1 MIVSIKRIFNVGV
14 IWLVCF
20 SHSASANL
28 ITKAP
33 SNLKPPRLISDVL
46 TKGFTLNAG
55 DLTITGA
62 SSTIKHIEFLFSDR
76 ADCSP
81 NTTPTTAYTMVTPII
96 DSTGLTFTAGQ
107 TINFNANAIYQL
119 ITSISTTG
127 TAPSGNQCM
136 QVYLTDDSTNG
147 VSCVSYADLT
157 CSDITQ
163 TCSSSSTNTAAWV
176 ANPTACVPFLFSSN
190 NTMLYQGLT
199 NREFMRGTPTSG
211 GIAFQS
217 LTVWLLSNT
226 SGGMVKSK
234 NSGVTWANVPTG
246 VTTSLRGLSCTGHTC
261 VAVGASGVILF
272 STINGAN
279 WATATGSGTVA
290 STNQLNAVS
299 CSGTTCVAVGN
310 AVSSVGTII
319 YSSNSGQSWTRSN
332 AGVGNAVPTASLNNV
347 NCSSSTNCV
356 AVGASSNIVY
366 SSNSGATWTAAG
378 GTILSNPYNSVSC
391 VGLNCVAVGTNTVN
405 LSISNDAGHTWST
418 VTTGVTGLLNGVSC
432 TASYCVAVGG
442 STNRVIRST
451 DDGATWSA
459 ISSTALTSVTP
470 SNVLCTGNTC
480 IIGTSSGASI
490 GYSSDGGTTWTL
502 TSNDFGTTSSS
513 LTNIYCT
520 GTTCLAVVPPS
531 SGAPGTFQSTDRG
544 ATWAGVSGTTGSNFQ
559 SQHNLTC
566 SGTTCLTV
574 GTSGIINKSIDS
586 GSTWTTQTS
595 HTSTDLKGVSCDGTV
610 CLAVGNV
617 ASGES
622 QGFIDVSSDTG
633 STWTAVTTTN
643 AGNHNLSAVNCNSGA
658 CVAVGQAGTIV
669 YSTDPAHT
677 TWTSAD
683 SSTAQ
688 NLLSV
693 ACLSGSTCI
702 ACGNSGTIEQSTD
715 SGISWTILGTPA
727 NPVAPTATQLNAIAC
742 TGSTCF
748 IAGGSS
754 PTNLLISTD
763 SGSDWRL
770 LLPKIASILTPS
782 VSVF

>member
-1 MIVSIKRIFNVGV
+1 MIVSLKKIVNVGI

-20 SHSASANL
+20 SHSASADL
-28 ITKAP
+28 ITRSL

-81 NTTPTTAYTMVTPII
+81 GTPPTTAYTMVTPII

-147 VSCVSYADLT
+147 VSCVSYSDLT

-163 TCSSSSTNTAAWV
+163 TCSSSSTNTATWV

-211 GIAFQS
+211 SIAFQS
-217 LTVWLLSNT
+217 PTVWLLSNT
-226 SGGMVKSK
+226 TGGIIKSK
-234 NSGVTWANVPTG
+234 NSGVTWADVPTG
-246 VTTSLRGLSCTGHTC
+246 VTTSLRGLSCTVHTC

-290 STNQLNAVS
+290 SINQLNAVS

-310 AVSSVGTII
+310 VVSSVGTII
-319 YSSNSGQSWTRSN
+319 YSSNSGQSWIRSN
-332 AGVGNAVPTASLNNV
+332 AGVGNAVPTVNLNSV
-347 NCSSSTNCV
+347 SCSSSTNCV
-356 AVGASSNIVY
+356 AVGSSNNIVY
-366 SSNSGATWTAAG
+366 SSNSGSTWTAA
-378 GTILSNPYNSVSC
+378 TMIPANSYLGVSC
-391 VGLNCVAVGTNTVN
+391 VGSNCVAVGSRTTQ
-405 LSISNDAGHTWST
+405 LSISSDSGQTWSA
-418 VTTGVTGLLNGVSC
+418 VSTGLTEALTDVSC
-432 TASYCVAVGG
+432 TASYCVAVGA
-442 STNRVIRST
+442 STNRVIRSI
-451 DDGATWSA
+451 DNGASWSA

-480 IIGTSSGASI
+480 IVGTSSGASI

-502 TSNDFGTTSSS
+502 TYNDFGTTSSS
-513 LTNIYCT
+513 LTNLYCT

-544 ATWAGVSGTTGSNFQ
+544 ATWADVSGTTGSNFQ

-574 GTSGIINKSIDS
+574 GTTGIINKSTDS
-586 GSTWTTQTS
+586 GSTWTTETS
-595 HTSTDLKGVSCDGTV
+595 GTSTPLNGVSCDGLV

-633 STWTAVTTTN
+633 SIWTAVTTTN
-643 AGNHNLSAVNCNSGA
+643 AGNNNLNAVNCNSGT

-677 TWTSAD
+677 TWTSAE

-715 SGISWTILGTPA
+715 SGDSWTILGTPA
-727 NPVAPTATQLNAIAC
+727 NPVALTATQLNAIAC

-754 PTNLLISTD
+754 PTNLLISTN

-770 LLPKIASILTPS
+770 LLPKIASISLPS